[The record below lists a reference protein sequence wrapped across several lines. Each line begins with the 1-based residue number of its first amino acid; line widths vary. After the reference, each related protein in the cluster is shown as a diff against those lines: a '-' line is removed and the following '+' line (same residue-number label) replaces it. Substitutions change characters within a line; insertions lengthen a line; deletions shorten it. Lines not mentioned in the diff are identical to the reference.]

1 MSIKVNNVSYL
12 YNKKE
17 NLDKAALKEIS
28 LTIKDKD
35 FVTIVGKTGSGKSTL
50 VQTFNALILPTF
62 GYNEIEEF
70 YITEDKKLKKELLK
84 NKDKT
89 IRKENKRYSKLK
101 KKVGMVFQFPE
112 YQLFSETVLKDVMF
126 GPKNFGFNE
135 EEAKERA
142 IKALQDVGIPES
154 YFDKSPF
161 ELSGGEKRRVAI
173 AGIIASEPDILI
185 LDEPTAGLDP
195 KGKKE
200 ILELIAAY
208 HKTGKTVIVVTHD
221 MDIVLEY
228 SQKVIVLNNGKL
240 IDILSP
246 DELFKKENIEE
257 LSLEMPNLIKFKNQL
272 KYWGFAGFLE
282 NINDFD
288 SLIEAIV
295 KVKGEQKWDRFL
307 VN

>member
-28 LTIKDKD
+28 LTINDKD

-126 GPKNFGFNE
+126 GPKNFGFSE

-228 SQKVIVLNNGKL
+228 SEKVIVLNNGKL

-246 DELFKKENIEE
+246 NELFKKENLEE

-295 KVKGEQKWDRFL
+295 KVKGEQK
-307 VN
+307 

>member
-126 GPKNFGFNE
+126 GPKNFGFSE

-246 DELFKKENIEE
+246 DELFKKENLEE

-295 KVKGEQKWDRFL
+295 KVKGEQK
-307 VN
+307 

>member
-50 VQTFNALILPTF
+50 VQTFNALILPTT

-126 GPKNFGFNE
+126 GPKNFGFSE

-246 DELFKKENIEE
+246 DELFKKENLEE
-257 LSLEMPNLIKFKNQL
+257 LSLEMPNLIKFKYQL

>member
-28 LTIKDKD
+28 LIIKDKD

-89 IRKENKRYSKLK
+89 IKKENKRYSKLK

-126 GPKNFGFNE
+126 GPKNFGFSE

-228 SQKVIVLNNGKL
+228 SEKVIVLNNGKL

-246 DELFKKENIEE
+246 NELFKKENLEE

>member
-89 IRKENKRYSKLK
+89 IKKENKRYSKLK

-126 GPKNFGFNE
+126 GPKNFGFSE

-228 SQKVIVLNNGKL
+228 SEKVIVLNNGKL

-246 DELFKKENIEE
+246 DELFKKENLEE

>member
-28 LTIKDKD
+28 LIIKDKD

-89 IRKENKRYSKLK
+89 VRKENKRYSKLK

-126 GPKNFGFNE
+126 GPKNFGFSE

-142 IKALQDVGIPES
+142 IKALKDVGIPES

-228 SQKVIVLNNGKL
+228 SEKVIVLNNGQL

-246 DELFKKENIEE
+246 NELFKKENLEE

>member
-28 LTIKDKD
+28 LTINDKD

-126 GPKNFGFNE
+126 GPKNFGFSE

-228 SQKVIVLNNGKL
+228 SEKVIVLNNGKL

-246 DELFKKENIEE
+246 NELFKKENLEE

-282 NINDFD
+282 NINDFN

-295 KVKGEQKWDRFL
+295 KEKGEQKWDRFL

>member
-28 LTIKDKD
+28 LIIKDKD

-84 NKDKT
+84 NKEKT

-126 GPKNFGFNE
+126 GPKNFGFSE

-228 SQKVIVLNNGKL
+228 SEKVIVLNNGKL

-246 DELFKKENIEE
+246 DELFKKENLEE

>member
-28 LTIKDKD
+28 LIIKDKD

-126 GPKNFGFNE
+126 GPKNFGFSE

-228 SQKVIVLNNGKL
+228 SEKVIVLNNGKL

-246 DELFKKENIEE
+246 DELFKKENLEE

-288 SLIEAIV
+288 GLIDAIV
-295 KVKGEQKWDRFL
+295 KEKGEQKWDRFL
-307 VN
+307 AN

>member
-28 LTIKDKD
+28 LTINDKD

-126 GPKNFGFNE
+126 GPKNFGFIE

-200 ILELIAAY
+200 ILELIATY
-208 HKTGKTVIVVTHD
+208 HKAGKTVIVVTHD

-228 SQKVIVLNNGKL
+228 SEKVIVLNNGKL

-246 DELFKKENIEE
+246 NELFKKENLEE

-295 KVKGEQKWDRFL
+295 KAKGEQKWDRFL

>member
-126 GPKNFGFNE
+126 GPKNFGFSE

-228 SQKVIVLNNGKL
+228 SEKVIVLNNGKL

-246 DELFKKENIEE
+246 DELFKKENLEE
-257 LSLEMPNLIKFKNQL
+257 LSLEMPNLIKFKYQL

-295 KVKGEQKWDRFL
+295 KEKGEQKWDRFL

>member
-28 LTIKDKD
+28 LIIKDKD

-126 GPKNFGFNE
+126 GPKNFGFSE

-228 SQKVIVLNNGKL
+228 SEKVIVLNNGKL

-246 DELFKKENIEE
+246 NELFKKENLEE

>member
-70 YITEDKKLKKELLK
+70 YITGDKKLKKELLK

-126 GPKNFGFNE
+126 GPKNFGFSE

-142 IKALQDVGIPES
+142 IKALKDVGIPES

-246 DELFKKENIEE
+246 DELFKKENLEE
-257 LSLEMPNLIKFKNQL
+257 LSLEMPNLIKFKYQL

-295 KVKGEQKWDRFL
+295 KEKGEQKWDRFL

>member
-126 GPKNFGFNE
+126 GPKNFGFSE

-142 IKALQDVGIPES
+142 IKALHDVGIPES

-228 SQKVIVLNNGKL
+228 SEKVIVLNNGKL

-246 DELFKKENIEE
+246 DELFKKENLEE

>member
-126 GPKNFGFNE
+126 GPKNFGFSE

-228 SQKVIVLNNGKL
+228 SEKVIVLNNGKL

-246 DELFKKENIEE
+246 NELFKKENLEE

-282 NINDFD
+282 NIDDFD

>member
-28 LTIKDKD
+28 LTIKNKD

-126 GPKNFGFNE
+126 GPKNFGFSE

-142 IKALQDVGIPES
+142 IKALKDVGIPES

-228 SQKVIVLNNGKL
+228 SEKVIVLNNGKL

-246 DELFKKENIEE
+246 DELFKKENLEE
-257 LSLEMPNLIKFKNQL
+257 LSLEMPNIIKFKNQL

-288 SLIEAIV
+288 SLIDAIV
-295 KVKGEQKWDRFL
+295 KEKGEQKWDRFL
-307 VN
+307 AN

>member
-28 LTIKDKD
+28 LIIKDKD

-126 GPKNFGFNE
+126 GPKNFGFSE

-142 IKALQDVGIPES
+142 IKALHDVGIPES

-228 SQKVIVLNNGKL
+228 SEKVIVLNNGKL

-246 DELFKKENIEE
+246 DELFKKENLEE

-295 KVKGEQKWDRFL
+295 KEKGEQKWDRFL

>member
-126 GPKNFGFNE
+126 GPKNFGFSE

-228 SQKVIVLNNGKL
+228 SEKVIVLNNGKL

-246 DELFKKENIEE
+246 DELIKKENLEE

-288 SLIEAIV
+288 GLIDAIV
-295 KVKGEQKWDRFL
+295 KEKGEQKWDRFL
-307 VN
+307 AN

>member
-84 NKDKT
+84 YKDKT

-126 GPKNFGFNE
+126 GPKNFGFSE

-142 IKALQDVGIPES
+142 IKALHDVGIPES

-228 SQKVIVLNNGKL
+228 SEKVIVLNNGKL

-246 DELFKKENIEE
+246 DELFKKENLEE

>member
-89 IRKENKRYSKLK
+89 IRKENKRYSELK

-126 GPKNFGFNE
+126 GPKNFGFSE

-228 SQKVIVLNNGKL
+228 SEKVIVLNNGQL

-246 DELFKKENIEE
+246 NELFKKENLEE

-288 SLIEAIV
+288 SFIEAIV

>member
-28 LTIKDKD
+28 LIINDKD

-126 GPKNFGFNE
+126 GPKNFGFSE

-228 SQKVIVLNNGKL
+228 SEKVIVLNNGKL

-246 DELFKKENIEE
+246 NELFKKENLEE

>member
-89 IRKENKRYSKLK
+89 VRKENKRYSKLK

-126 GPKNFGFNE
+126 GPKNFGFSE

-246 DELFKKENIEE
+246 DELFKKENLEE
-257 LSLEMPNLIKFKNQL
+257 LSLEMPNLIKFKYQL

-295 KVKGEQKWDRFL
+295 KEKGEQKWDRFL
-307 VN
+307 AN

>member
-126 GPKNFGFNE
+126 GPKNFGFSE

-228 SQKVIVLNNGKL
+228 SEKVIVLNNGKL

-246 DELFKKENIEE
+246 DELFKKENLEE

-295 KVKGEQKWDRFL
+295 KEKGEQKWDRFL

>member
-17 NLDKAALKEIS
+17 NLEKAALKEIS

-126 GPKNFGFNE
+126 GPKNFGFSE

-228 SQKVIVLNNGKL
+228 SEKVIVLNNGKL

-246 DELFKKENIEE
+246 DELFKKENLEE

>member
-126 GPKNFGFNE
+126 GPKNFGFSE

-228 SQKVIVLNNGKL
+228 SEKVIVLNNGKL

-246 DELFKKENIEE
+246 DELFKKENLEE

-288 SLIEAIV
+288 GLIDAIV
-295 KVKGEQKWDRFL
+295 KEKGEQK
-307 VN
+307 

>member
-126 GPKNFGFNE
+126 GPKNFGFSE

-228 SQKVIVLNNGKL
+228 SEKVIVLNNGKL

-246 DELFKKENIEE
+246 NELFKKENLEE

-288 SLIEAIV
+288 GLIDAIV
-295 KVKGEQKWDRFL
+295 KEKGEQKWDRFL

>member
-89 IRKENKRYSKLK
+89 IKKENKRYSKLK

-126 GPKNFGFNE
+126 GPKNFGFSE

-228 SQKVIVLNNGKL
+228 SEKVIVLNNGKL

-246 DELFKKENIEE
+246 NELFKKENLEE

>member
-17 NLDKAALKEIS
+17 NLEKAALKEIS

-126 GPKNFGFNE
+126 GPKNFGFSE

-228 SQKVIVLNNGKL
+228 SEKVIVLNNGQL

-246 DELFKKENIEE
+246 NELFKKENLEE

>member
-126 GPKNFGFNE
+126 GPKNFGFSE

-228 SQKVIVLNNGKL
+228 SEKVIVLNNGKL

-246 DELFKKENIEE
+246 NELFKKENLEE

-295 KVKGEQKWDRFL
+295 KEKGEQKWDRFL

>member
-28 LTIKDKD
+28 LIIKDKD

-89 IRKENKRYSKLK
+89 VRKENKRYSKLK

-126 GPKNFGFNE
+126 GPKNFGFSE

-195 KGKKE
+195 TGKKE

-228 SQKVIVLNNGKL
+228 SEKVIVLNNGKL

-246 DELFKKENIEE
+246 NELFKKENLEE

-282 NINDFD
+282 NIDDFD

>member
-28 LTIKDKD
+28 LTINDKD

-89 IRKENKRYSKLK
+89 IRKEHKRYSKLK

-126 GPKNFGFNE
+126 GPKNFGFSE

-228 SQKVIVLNNGKL
+228 SEKVIVLNNGKL

-246 DELFKKENIEE
+246 DELFKKENLEE
-257 LSLEMPNLIKFKNQL
+257 LSLEMPNLIKFKYQL

>member
-126 GPKNFGFNE
+126 GPKNFGFSE

-246 DELFKKENIEE
+246 NELFKKENLEE

-282 NINDFD
+282 NINDFN

>member
-28 LTIKDKD
+28 LTINDKD

-50 VQTFNALILPTF
+50 VQTFNALILPTL

-89 IRKENKRYSKLK
+89 VRKENKRYSKLK
-101 KKVGMVFQFPE
+101 KKVGMVFQVPE

-126 GPKNFGFNE
+126 GPKNFGFSE

-195 KGKKE
+195 KGKNE

-228 SQKVIVLNNGKL
+228 SEKVIVLNNGKL

-246 DELFKKENIEE
+246 DELFKKENLEE

>member
-126 GPKNFGFNE
+126 GPKNFGFSE

-246 DELFKKENIEE
+246 NELFKKENLEE

-295 KVKGEQKWDRFL
+295 KVKGEQK
-307 VN
+307 

>member
-126 GPKNFGFNE
+126 GPKNFGFSE

-228 SQKVIVLNNGKL
+228 SEKVIVLNNGQL

-246 DELFKKENIEE
+246 NELFKKENLEE

>member
-28 LTIKDKD
+28 LTIKGKD
-35 FVTIVGKTGSGKSTL
+35 VVTIVGKTGSGKSTL

-126 GPKNFGFNE
+126 GPKNFGFSE

-228 SQKVIVLNNGKL
+228 SEKVIVLNNGKL

-246 DELFKKENIEE
+246 DELFKKENLEE

-295 KVKGEQKWDRFL
+295 KEKGEQKWDRFL